1 MTKKEALQVLAI
13 LKAAYPNSYKGM
25 SAEEASGTV
34 SIWHMQF
41 SDMPIDI
48 VLMAIHK
55 LISSC
60 KFPPTVAE
68 VKDKISSLHW
78 EAYEQITGVRD
89 SGGNTNS
96 AEFRNLERIY
106 EKTRDYRYSAMAEPS
121 ITWMV
126 QQSQYK
132 ELGSG
137 DA

>member
-1 MTKKEALQVLAI
+1 MTKKEALQILAI

-55 LISSC
+55 LISSS

-78 EAYEQITGVRD
+78 EAYEQITGVMD
-89 SGGNTNS
+89 IGGNTNS
-96 AEFRNLERIY
+96 VEFRNMARIY
-106 EKTRDYRYSAMAEPS
+106 EKTRDYGCPAMAEPS
-121 ITWMV
+121 ITLMV
-126 QQSQYK
+126 QSQYK
-132 ELGSG
+132 ALGSG
-137 DA
+137 E